1 MFCRS
6 PEAIDIT
13 AALARWAM
21 SAMEDPDDF
30 ASDDLASPDLIS
42 ADLASACFGAG
53 TFIAIWAGAEAF
65 VFGASASL
73 EVAAAF
79 GATTGGEA
87 SATLVASTGLGG
99 SPCGEAA
106 ANLSLNMSE
115 AETFSGAE
123 INGERSGSEAKISLK
138 LGRAGR
144 AATTVE
150 LATGGASNAELPTV
164 G

>member
-1 MFCRS
+1 
-6 PEAIDIT
+6 
-13 AALARWAM
+13 M
-21 SAMEDPDDF
+21 SAREDPDDF
-30 ASDDLASPDLIS
+30 ASADLIS
-42 ADLASACFGAG
+42 ADLASADLTSACFGAG

-79 GATTGGEA
+79 GATAGAT
-87 SATLVASTGLGG
+87 ATLVASTGLGG
-99 SPCGEAA
+99 SPRGEAA

-123 INGERSGSEAKISLK
+123 ISGERSGSEAKISLK

-150 LATGGASNAELPTV
+150 LATGGASNATLPTV